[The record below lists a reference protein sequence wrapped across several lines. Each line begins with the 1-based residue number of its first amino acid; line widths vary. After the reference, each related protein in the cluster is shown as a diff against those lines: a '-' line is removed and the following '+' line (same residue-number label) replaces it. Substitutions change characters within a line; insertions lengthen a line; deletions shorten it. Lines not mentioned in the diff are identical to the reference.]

1 MENVKTLLDAVK
13 AAKGIESDYALAKA
27 LDLSKQHVSAMYKGT
42 EIPNEYD
49 CLLISK
55 ALDKPLADVLAVV
68 KIVTEKN
75 EKRRAAWVEYY
86 KSIGGIA
93 AAWAVA
99 LFVSVTLTV
108 TTPAEAAQNQSDM
121 KSEYQRI
128 QIMRLSKAFRRA
140 LEAAKRMLGIV
151 ALRVG
156 NPA

>member
-1 MENVKTLLDAVK
+1 METVKSLLDAVK
-13 AAKGIESDYALAKA
+13 AAKGVSSDYALAKA

-55 ALDKPLADVLAVV
+55 ALNKPLADVLSVV

-93 AAWAVA
+93 AAWAMA
-99 LFVSVTLTV
+99 LFVGVTFMV
-108 TTPAEAAQNQSDM
+108 TTPAEAAQNQ
-121 KSEYQRI
+121 E
-128 QIMRLSKAFRRA
+128 
-140 LEAAKRMLGIV
+140 
-151 ALRVG
+151 VG
-156 NPA
+156 NAKCVEYKLCVFWIGL